1 MELME
6 AMKGRRSVRNF
17 QDRMVPE
24 TQVRDILKVMDYS
37 PNAGNRN
44 SIRTV
49 VLTNRDEIEYIGKAH
64 TTIIRNFNR
73 GIVSLPTE
81 EAIEKSPSAFH
92 NAPMVVALFGPK
104 NFYFSPADAYILAQN
119 MALAAYEHGVSTC
132 IVGEVLNSL
141 GTEKGQALQAAFG
154 IPENF
159 APQAYITMGYCKGP
173 YPKRPS
179 RHYADVIYR

>member
-24 TQVRDILKVMDYS
+24 TQVRDILKVMDFS

-49 VLTNRDEIEYIGKAH
+49 VLTNRDGIEYIGKAH

-92 NAPMVVALFGPK
+92 NAPMVVALSDRKFHTFLRPMPI
-104 NFYFSPADAYILAQN
+104 FLPRTWHWPPMSREYPP
-119 MALAAYEHGVSTC
+119 
-132 IVGEVLNSL
+132 VLSV
-141 GTEKGQALQAAFG
+141 K
-154 IPENF
+154 
-159 APQAYITMGYCKGP
+159 
-173 YPKRPS
+173 S
-179 RHYADVIYR
+179 